1 MMAIPSRSFLIRFV
15 GLLVVALAAVT
26 LIGLPLAE
34 KRTERRVRAMLL
46 TVQEGLQRYHVAE
59 ELYPKK
65 RMSGAEL
72 VKQLAAGGFVEKS
85 LLNPWTGL
93 PYSRNAGEDRLQY
106 RTNSLAETYELV
118 VSFPGTEQAQFRL
131 DSTENQSL
139 E

>member
-1 MMAIPSRSFLIRFV
+1 MASTIRSTFIRLV
-15 GLLVVALAAVT
+15 GLLLVVAAA
-26 LIGLPLAE
+26 LILVGLPLAE

-65 RMSGAEL
+65 HMSGAEL
-72 VKQLAAGGFVEKS
+72 VQLLAEGGFVEKS

-93 PYSRNAGEDRLQY
+93 PYSGNAGEDRLRY
-106 RTNSLAETYELV
+106 RTNSLAETYELSV
-118 VSFPGTEQAQFRL
+118 FLPGTEEAEFRL
-131 DSTENQSL
+131 DSTDNQSL

>member
-1 MMAIPSRSFLIRFV
+1 MATLSRSFFIRLV
-15 GLLVVALAAVT
+15 GLLVVISAAGV
-26 LIGLPLAE
+26 LFGLPLAE

-65 RMSGAEL
+65 RMRGAEL
-72 VKQLAAGGFVEKS
+72 VKQLTDAGFLEKT
-85 LLNPWTGL
+85 LLNPWTGA
-93 PYSRNAGEDRLQY
+93 PYLDEAGEDRLHY

-118 VSFPGTEQAQFRL
+118 VYFSGTEEAQFRL

>member
-1 MMAIPSRSFLIRFV
+1 MAQKLKSIFIRLA
-15 GLLVVALAAVT
+15 GLLVVIAAAVI

-46 TVQEGLQRYHVAE
+46 AVQEGLQRYHVAE

-72 VKQLAAGGFVEKS
+72 VQQLSEGGFVEKT

-93 PYSRNAGEDRLQY
+93 PYTGGSGEDRLHY

-118 VSFPGTEQAQFRL
+118 VTFPGTEEAEFRL

>member
-1 MMAIPSRSFLIRFV
+1 MAKKLKSIFIRLT
-15 GLLVVALAAVT
+15 GLLVVIAAAVI

-46 TVQEGLQRYHVAE
+46 AVQEGLQRYHVAE

-72 VKQLAAGGFVEKS
+72 VSLLAEGGFVEKT

-93 PYSRNAGEDRLQY
+93 PYAGGSGEDRLHY

-118 VSFPGTEQAQFRL
+118 VTFPGTEEAEFRL

>member
-1 MMAIPSRSFLIRFV
+1 MASTIRSTFIRLV
-15 GLLVVALAAVT
+15 GLLLVVAAA
-26 LIGLPLAE
+26 LILVGLPLAE

-65 RMSGAEL
+65 HMSGAEL
-72 VKQLAAGGFVEKS
+72 VQLLAEGGFVEKS

-93 PYSRNAGEDRLQY
+93 PYSGNAGEDRLRY
-106 RTNSLAETYELV
+106 RTNSLAETYELAV
-118 VSFPGTEQAQFRL
+118 FLPGTEEAEFRL

>member
-1 MMAIPSRSFLIRFV
+1 MAKKLKSIFIRLT
-15 GLLVVALAAVT
+15 GLLVVIAAAVV

-46 TVQEGLQRYHVAE
+46 AVQEGLQRYHVAE

-72 VKQLAAGGFVEKS
+72 VQQLSEGGFVEKTI
-85 LLNPWTGL
+85 LNPWTGL
-93 PYSRNAGEDRLQY
+93 PYAGNVGEDRLHY

-118 VSFPGTEQAQFRL
+118 VTFTGTEEAEFRL

>member
-1 MMAIPSRSFLIRFV
+1 MAKKLKSIFIRLT
-15 GLLVVALAAVT
+15 GLLVVIAAAVV
-26 LIGLPLAE
+26 LIGLPLVE

-46 TVQEGLQRYHVAE
+46 ALQEGLQRYHVAE

-72 VKQLAAGGFVEKS
+72 VQQLAEGGFLEETI
-85 LLNPWTGL
+85 LNPWTGL
-93 PYSRNAGEDRLQY
+93 PYAGGSGEDRLYY

-118 VSFPGTEQAQFRL
+118 VTFPGTEEAEFRL

>member
-1 MMAIPSRSFLIRFV
+1 MAKKLKSIFIRLT
-15 GLLVVALAAVT
+15 GLLVVIAAAVI

-46 TVQEGLQRYHVAE
+46 AVQEGLQRYHVAE

-72 VKQLAAGGFVEKS
+72 VSLLAEGGFVEKT
-85 LLNPWTGL
+85 LLNPWTGQ
-93 PYSRNAGEDRLQY
+93 PYAGGSGEDRLHY

-118 VSFPGTEQAQFRL
+118 VTFPGTEDAEFRL

>member
-1 MMAIPSRSFLIRFV
+1 MAKALRSNFIRLV
-15 GLLVVALAAVT
+15 GLLVVIAAAVV
-26 LIGLPLAE
+26 LIGLPLAD
-34 KRTERRVRAMLL
+34 KRTERRVRSMLL

-72 VKQLAAGGFVEKS
+72 VEQLAQGGFLEKT
-85 LLNPWTGL
+85 LANPWNGL
-93 PYSRNAGEDRLQY
+93 PYIGSAGEDRLHY

-118 VSFPGTEQAQFRL
+118 VTFPGTEEAEFRL